1 MNSIYYS
8 VVILLLLTGGV
19 LLLMRENNKKPSVDE
34 TETLARKLSLCP
46 KRRAKTISQC

>member
-19 LLLMRENNKKPSVDE
+19 LLLMRENNKKPSIAE
-34 TETLARKLSLCP
+34 TETLAPQAKPLS
-46 KRRAKTISQC
+46 KEEGED